1 MRTLEE
7 VVSGVFGVEPQSLDE
22 SSSPESVEGWDSMGH
37 VNLVTALEQH
47 FNVSIDIDDVMEMGS
62 VGKIREI
69 LVAYGDRARATG
81 RRRRTGSQRPCGAPS
96 TSWGR

>member
-1 MRTLEE
+1 MRTVEE

-47 FNVSIDIDDVMEMGS
+47 LNVSIDIDDVMEMGS

-69 LVAYGDRARATG
+69 LLAYGVRA
-81 RRRRTGSQRPCGAPS
+81 
-96 TSWGR
+96 

>member
-1 MRTLEE
+1 MRTVEE
-7 VVSGVFGVEPQSLDE
+7 IVSGVFGVEPQSLDE

-47 FNVSIDIDDVMEMGS
+47 LNVSIDIDDVMEMGS

-69 LVAYGDRARATG
+69 LLAYGVRA
-81 RRRRTGSQRPCGAPS
+81 
-96 TSWGR
+96 

>member
-7 VVSGVFGVEPQSLDE
+7 VVSSVFGVEPQSLDE

-47 FNVSIDIDDVMEMGS
+47 FDVSIDIDDVMEMGS

-69 LVAYGDRARATG
+69 LVGYGVRA
-81 RRRRTGSQRPCGAPS
+81 
-96 TSWGR
+96 